1 MFTAASKVS
10 TITVARIVPNMQQ
23 TGQDQLNENFWTLLP
38 YIKEKLS

>member
-23 TGQDQLNENFWTLLP
+23 PGQDQFNENVWKSLHSGTL
-38 YIKEKLS
+38 Y